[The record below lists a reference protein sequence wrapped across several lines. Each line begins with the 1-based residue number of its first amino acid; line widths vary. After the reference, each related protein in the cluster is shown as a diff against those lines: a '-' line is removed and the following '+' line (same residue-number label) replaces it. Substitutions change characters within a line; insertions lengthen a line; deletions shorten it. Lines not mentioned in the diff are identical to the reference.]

1 MKIKNILLSFL
12 CGMTLLT
19 GFSACSDDDNAS
31 LSWKEGATVS
41 VPNYRAFILTEG
53 SMGKNNS
60 HLTFVNLD
68 KDTVFRGDIYEAQN
82 GKENLGDTGN
92 DMITYNG
99 DLYVVMNGSEVLY
112 RLNGSGVRQ
121 AVYSDFEKDKLGQ
134 PRSIVEA
141 NGKIF
146 VTCYG
151 GYIARFDAKTL
162 AFEDSVKVG
171 PNPEEIINYNGL
183 LMCVNSGWGSGH
195 TLSMVNS
202 GLFDKVVNVEIPTN
216 SFGLKQV
223 GKYVYTL
230 SYGASYPTY
239 VSELDLETM
248 TYKKVADA
256 SRILPV
262 ESDLY
267 MAHSVSDKET
277 HEVTTTFSVY
287 HSKTKAIEPWV
298 LKGAP
303 EALAKSTVYMLE
315 RNPYDGSYFIATTD
329 YVSNG
334 TIYHFAANGTYLS
347 QFSAGGINAN
357 SMVFLM
363 N

>member
-12 CGMTLLT
+12 CGMTLLA

-31 LSWKEGATVS
+31 LSWKEGATID
-41 VPNYRAFILTEG
+41 VPNYRVFILTEG
-53 SMGKNNS
+53 RWNKNNS
-60 HLTFVNLD
+60 HLTFADLAQ
-68 KDTVFRGDIYEAQN
+68 DTVFAGDVYAAQN
-82 GKENLGDTGN
+82 GNEKLGDTGN
-92 DMITYNG
+92 DMIAYNG
-99 DLYVVMNGSEVLY
+99 DLYVVMSGSEVLY

-134 PRSIVEA
+134 PRSVVGA

-151 GYIARFDAKTL
+151 GYIARFDATTL

-171 PNPEEIINYNGL
+171 SNPEEIINYNGM
-183 LMCVNSGWGSGH
+183 LMCVNSGWGTGH

-202 GLFDKVVNVEIPTN
+202 GSFDEVVDVEIPTN
-216 SFGLKQV
+216 SFGLKQL
-223 GKYVYTL
+223 GNYVYTL
-230 SYGASYPTY
+230 SYDASYQTY

-262 ESDLY
+262 GNDLY
-267 MAHSVSDKET
+267 MAHSVSDAET
-277 HEVTTTFSVY
+277 FEVTTTFSVY
-287 HSKTKAIEPWV
+287 HSQNKTTEPWV

-347 QFSAGGINAN
+347 QFPAGGINAN
-357 SMVFLM
+357 SMAFLK

>member
-1 MKIKNILLSFL
+1 MKFKSILLSFL
-12 CGMTLLT
+12 CGLTLLA
-19 GFSACSDDDNAS
+19 GFSACSDDDNGG
-31 LSWKEGATVS
+31 LSWKDGATVS

-53 SMGKNNS
+53 SWGKNNA
-60 HLTFVNLD
+60 HLTFVDLA
-68 KDTVFRGDIYEAQN
+68 KDTVFKGDIYQEQN
-82 GKENLGDTGN
+82 QKTLLGDTGN
-92 DMITYNG
+92 DMIAYDG

-134 PRSIVEA
+134 PRSLVAA

-151 GYIARFDAKTL
+151 GYIARFNAKTL

-171 PNPEEIINYNGL
+171 PNPEEIINYNGM
-183 LMCVNSGWGSGH
+183 LMCVNSGWGMGH

-202 GLFDKVVNVEIPTN
+202 GSFDAVEDVEIPTN
-216 SFGLKQV
+216 SFGLKHSA
-223 GKYVYTL
+223 GHVYIL
-230 SYGASYPTY
+230 SYDAGYNTY
-239 VSELDLETM
+239 VSELDLQTM
-248 TYKKVADA
+248 TCQKVADA
-256 SRILPV
+256 SKMLPV
-262 ESDLY
+262 GDDLY
-267 MAHSVSDKET
+267 MTHSVTDAVNKT
-277 HEVTTTFSVY
+277 VATTFSVY
-287 HSKTKAIEPWV
+287 QSKTKTTNPWV
-298 LKGAP
+298 LKNAP
-303 EALAKSTVYMLE
+303 AALATSTVYMLE

-334 TIYHFAANGTYLS
+334 TIYHFAADGTYLS

-357 SMVFLM
+357 SMAFLK